1 VQRLMDQAV
10 DEPTTTGRQRAV
22 IIGAALLVTA
32 GLAALVFVLGTIAY
46 VVRFQGDHEARLAR
60 VMKQNP
66 TVQQITQ
73 AMEKDGSPLLAAPS
87 TSSEIEQAMERWGT
101 RDRAAILALAARW
114 PTTRVFDA
122 HGMRY
127 FIFFDER
134 GIMRAFVCSRP

>member
-1 VQRLMDQAV
+1 MLRLMDESTH
-10 DEPTTTGRQRAV
+10 EPPTTGRQRLVIVAV
-22 IIGAALLVTA
+22 ALLVTA
-32 GLAALVFVLGTIAY
+32 AVAALVFVLGTVAY

-60 VMKQNP
+60 VMKQSP
-66 TVQQITQ
+66 SLQQITQ
-73 AMEKDGSPLLAAPS
+73 AMENEGTPLLAAPS
-87 TSSEIEQAMERWGT
+87 TPAEMEQSVGRWGA

-114 PTTRVFDA
+114 PTTRIFDA

>member
-1 VQRLMDQAV
+1 VQHLMDPSV
-10 DEPTTTGRQRAV
+10 EEPATTGRQRALFV
-22 IIGAALLVTA
+22 GVALLVTGA
-32 GLAALVFVLGTIAY
+32 LAALVFVLGTIAY

-60 VMKQNP
+60 VMKQKP

-73 AMEKDGSPLLAAPS
+73 AMENEGSPLLAAPA
-87 TSSEIEQAMERWGT
+87 TPSEIEQAAERWGT
-101 RDRAAILALAARW
+101 RDRAAILALGARW